1 LIGHYA
7 FGSKLRMQ
15 RERQGV
21 SLASIAETTKI
32 KRSLLDGLERGDVS
46 QWPRGLFRRAYLR
59 DYAAAICLPAEPLI
73 AEFTR
78 LYPED
83 GPPVSPAE
91 LAEAVEPLRLSFPS
105 AAEAGPFRPFEPL
118 SAAGAELLLVAVVGL
133 GIALLRGH
141 DPLTTCG
148 LVALVYYPLATALTG
163 RVLTNSKLRW
173 LFTKAI
179 ASTRMAP
186 AAELAKLYLV
196 PKPAPLPASM
206 PAPLPLV
213 ALGTEEAEGAAAT
226 TRRTAA
232 V

>member
-1 LIGHYA
+1 MIGHYA

-15 RERQGV
+15 REGQGV
-21 SLASIAETTKI
+21 SLASIAESTKI
-32 KRSLLDGLERGDVS
+32 KISLLDGLERGDVS

-59 DYAAAICLPAEPLI
+59 DYAAAIGIPAEPLV

-78 LYPED
+78 LYPEE
-83 GPPVSPAE
+83 GPPVSPGDVPA
-91 LAEAVEPLRLSFPS
+91 AVEPLRLSFPS

-118 SAAGAELLLVAVVGL
+118 SAALAELLVVAVVGL
-133 GIALLRGH
+133 SIALLRGL

-163 RVLTNSKLRW
+163 RVLTNTKLRW
-173 LFTKAI
+173 LFAKAVARTRI
-179 ASTRMAP
+179 ARAEP
-186 AAELAKLYLV
+186 AALYLV
-196 PKPAPLPASM
+196 PKPSPL
-206 PAPLPLV
+206 PAPLPLA
-213 ALGTEEAEGAAAT
+213 ALGIETEAEGAAAT